1 MRLGEASLF
10 LLLAGAA
17 HVAALSAIDLPSGSE
32 AADTG
37 TTLTLAASSQD
48 LSDLVRQWDSAPE
61 VASAPPAPESPVAPS
76 DQAPPRPATSEA
88 SVTQSAPPTA
98 LKPPP
103 AQRETDLQDPGLPPP
118 KDIFAGQPPGLDAP
132 EPEVSPAP
140 QPADHRAT
148 PRLSPPEPMA
158 AQRPAALPE
167 IDTRLPALRGI
178 ETVAPVALPVP
189 PGGTSPATAVQPE
202 AAARPEAPD
211 RPETPQLPGAPQSP
225 PALPEVD
232 VATAASPQAPAR
244 SLRPSPRPEGLAP
257 PPVVR
262 KAQPVKPKA
271 APKPKAQAQSA
282 PPRAATGTAKAKP
295 AAKPASKPKSKPGV
309 SKQAIAK
316 WQSGI
321 ASALARANRP
331 PRTRATGRVTLR
343 ITVAPNGRLSG
354 VSVTRSSGNSTLDK
368 AAVANVKR
376 ARFPRA
382 PNGFGQ
388 TATVRFT
395 YDFTR

>member
-48 LSDLVRQWDSAPE
+48 LTDLVRQWDSPPE
-61 VASAPPAPESPVAPS
+61 VASAPPAPESLVTPS
-76 DQAPPRPATSEA
+76 DQMPPRPATSEA
-88 SVTQSAPPTA
+88 SVTQSAPPTK
-98 LKPPP
+98 LTPPP

-118 KDIFAGQPPGLDAP
+118 KDIFADQLPHLDAP

-148 PRLSPPEPMA
+148 PRLSTPELMA

-189 PGGTSPATAVQPE
+189 NGGATPVTAEQP
-202 AAARPEAPD
+202 PAPD
-211 RPETPQLPGAPQSP
+211 RPEAPPGPAAPQDP
-225 PALPEVD
+225 PVLPEVD

-262 KAQPVKPKA
+262 QAQTARPKA

-295 AAKPASKPKSKPGV
+295 AAKPAAKPKPKPGV

-331 PRTRATGRVTLR
+331 PSTSATGRVTLS

-382 PNGFGQ
+382 PRGFSQ

>member
-32 AADTG
+32 AADTSM
-37 TTLTLAASSQD
+37 TLTLAASSQD
-48 LSDLVRQWDSAPE
+48 LSDLVRQWDSPPE

-76 DQAPPRPATSEA
+76 DQVPPRPATSEA

-98 LKPPP
+98 LTPPP

-148 PRLSPPEPMA
+148 PRLSTPEPMA

-189 PGGTSPATAVQPE
+189 NGGAAPVTAAQPK
-202 AAARPEAPD
+202 APD
-211 RPETPQLPGAPQSP
+211 RPEAPQLQGAPQSR

-244 SLRPSPRPEGLAP
+244 SLRPSPRPERLAP
-257 PPVVR
+257 PPVER
-262 KAQPVKPKA
+262 QTQPAKPKA

-282 PPRAATGTAKAKP
+282 PPRAATGTTKAKP
-295 AAKPASKPKSKPGV
+295 ATKPKAQPKPGV

-331 PRTRATGRVTLR
+331 PRTSATGRVTLS